1 MTQVHFWNWLDW
13 LLAAIVF
20 FSVLGGASE
29 GLVRGLIGLASL
41 VIGLAVAAAGYHGLG
56 NALGAWIHSQ
66 DVAYGTAFLALFVVV
81 LIVGAIISGIA
92 AKLVKEAGIRW
103 LDRLLGLA
111 FGLVR
116 GLIADAIVIM
126 VMVAFSLAPQAL
138 RNSQLRPVTMS
149 STRAMVAMMP
159 PDLRRQFQAGVE
171 DIQRQFVKS
180 EKHFHS
186 DGESPGK

>member
-1 MTQVHFWNWLDW
+1 MNQVHLWNWLDW

-41 VIGLAVAAAGYHGLG
+41 VVGLAVAAAGYHGLG

-66 DVAYGTAFLALFVVV
+66 DVAFGVAFLSLFILV
-81 LIVGAIISGIA
+81 LLVGAVVSGIA

-103 LDRLLGLA
+103 LDRLLGVA

-126 VMVAFSLAPQAL
+126 IMLSFALAPQAL
-138 RNSQLRPVTMS
+138 KNSQLRPVTMS
-149 STRAMVAMMP
+149 SVRTMVSMMP
-159 PDLRRQFQAGVE
+159 YDLRQQFQAGLQDVE
-171 DIQRQFVKS
+171 RQFVRT
-180 EKHFHS
+180 EKQVR
-186 DGESPGK
+186 DRGESPAK